1 MLRQSGRA
9 TPENTRFEP
18 KKHPQIAIVTIVNGA
33 TDLYKTALQSL
44 KCYAYQ
50 NDYTFLL
57 VNSTNYKALC
67 PQRDFFFQ
75 RHCITAQILANNSYS
90 WILFLDSDIGVV
102 NENRTIEEYIR
113 KDADIIFYDRFYN
126 FEITAGT
133 YLAKK
138 SPFAIGFLLGWANF
152 VNRLSV
158 PFSGTDNG
166 AIHMYMT
173 EIVAPNSSLLRR
185 CWKMYN
191 NTVDYGT
198 LWTYTLC
205 CREAMKNSSFKK
217 IFIYEKGKG
226 WARDSWLS
234 NSHWN
239 PEMDFMF
246 HSMKESALKKTTEEE
261 LRRVVEI
268 FFVNPLQR
276 EFIFYV

>member
-1 MLRQSGRA
+1 MLSFILRLIQ
-9 TPENTRFEP
+9 F
-18 KKHPQIAIVTIVNGA
+18 Q
-33 TDLYKTALQSL
+33 
-44 KCYAYQ
+44 
-50 NDYTFLL
+50 
-57 VNSTNYKALC
+57 
-67 PQRDFFFQ
+67 FFFQ

-217 IFIYEKGKG
+217 IFIYEKNSLGTFLG
-226 WARDSWLS
+226 YADCPYRGSSFHILEYSARPGSPTSTAGTVILIAG
-234 NSHWN
+234 
-239 PEMDFMF
+239 PL
-246 HSMKESALKKTTEEE
+246 ARL
-261 LRRVVEI
+261 LQVVNADLI
-268 FFVNPLQR
+268 SK
-276 EFIFYV
+276 